1 MMAALTQSPAPAS
14 LLPAFAAL
22 GAPASAGGEIPAF
35 DQLVA
40 AAPVAMAGEAP
51 LATILPPPTAA
62 MPFQPADGKAVAI
75 VPDAKSETV
84 AAAEAP
90 AAPDDAAAKAVTLLL
105 AATGRIAAPVT
116 DQVAASPAL
125 PSAIM
130 VSKPVAAIRIEGEG
144 DSDGGTEAVE
154 TGDAAAPA
162 AVWMPPVPTSTAPAA
177 KPEKAA
183 NAAIAADKG
192 DALALPAAAKPRE
205 AAQPAAM
212 PVDPS
217 LPKAKIVDAGP
228 SMTIAFPQPAAP
240 AAGAIAEAA
249 PMAPVAERVLDLTSD
264 DAWIEQLA
272 RDIAAT
278 KSQSGDISFR
288 LMPRHLGRL
297 DVAMRQDEGGV
308 SLKLDTQH
316 EATAAVVHAAQG
328 RLVED
333 LRQQGVRVAGAE
345 VTCTPGETGRQSQS
359 QQGTH
364 QGQGRGGAH
373 DAAHLIETAPERA
386 EARDEERAATRGG
399 RFA

>member
-22 GAPASAGGEIPAF
+22 GAPGSAGGEMPAF

-40 AAPVAMAGEAP
+40 AAPVAAAGEAP
-51 LATILPPPTAA
+51 LATVLPPPAAA

-75 VPDAKSETV
+75 LPEAKSETV
-84 AAAEAP
+84 AAAETP

-116 DQVAASPAL
+116 DQVAAHPAL
-125 PSAIM
+125 PSAIV

-144 DSDGGTEAVE
+144 DSGTEAVE
-154 TGDAAAPA
+154 TGDAATPA

-192 DALALPAAAKPRE
+192 DAPALPATAKPRE

-212 PVDPS
+212 PVDTL

-228 SMTIAFPQPAAP
+228 SMTVAFTQPAAP

-249 PMAPVAERVLDLTSD
+249 VAAPVAERVLDLTSD

-316 EATAAVVHAAQG
+316 EATATVVHAAQG

-359 QQGTH
+359 QQG
-364 QGQGRGGAH
+364 QGRGGAH

>member
-22 GAPASAGGEIPAF
+22 GAPGSAGGEMPAF

-40 AAPVAMAGEAP
+40 AAPVAAAGEAS
-51 LATILPPPTAA
+51 LATILPPPAAA

-75 VPDAKSETV
+75 LPEAKSETMT
-84 AAAEAP
+84 AAETP

-116 DQVAASPAL
+116 DQVAAHPAL
-125 PSAIM
+125 PSAIV
-130 VSKPVAAIRIEGEG
+130 VSKPTTAIRIESEG
-144 DSDGGTEAVE
+144 DSDSGTEAVE
-154 TGDAAAPA
+154 TGDAATPA

-192 DALALPAAAKPRE
+192 DAPALPAAAKPRE

-212 PVDPS
+212 PVDTS
-217 LPKAKIVDAGP
+217 LPKAKIADAAP
-228 SMTIAFPQPAAP
+228 AMTVAFTQLAAP
-240 AAGAIAEAA
+240 AAGTIAEAA
-249 PMAPVAERVLDLTSD
+249 TAAPVTERVLDLASD

-316 EATAAVVHAAQG
+316 EATATVVHAAQG

-333 LRQQGVRVAGAE
+333 LRQQGVRVVGAE

-359 QQGTH
+359 QQG
-364 QGQGRGGAH
+364 QGRGGAH
-373 DAAHLIETAPERA
+373 DTAHLIETAPERA
-386 EARDEERAATRGG
+386 EARDEERAADRGG

>member
-1 MMAALTQSPAPAS
+1 MMPALSPSPASAGMP
-14 LLPAFAAL
+14 PAFAAL
-22 GAPASAGGEIPAF
+22 GPLGSIGGEVPAF

-40 AAPVAMAGEAP
+40 AAPA
-51 LATILPPPTAA
+51 
-62 MPFQPADGKAVAI
+62 
-75 VPDAKSETV
+75 S
-84 AAAEAP
+84 AP
-90 AAPDDAAAKAVTLLL
+90 AAAGIAAALSQPAAATPVQPAVDKAIIALPETRSDAPAKPETAATPADTAAKAATLLL
-105 AATGRIAAPVT
+105 VATGR
-116 DQVAASPAL
+116 
-125 PSAIM
+125 
-130 VSKPVAAIRIEGEG
+130 
-144 DSDGGTEAVE
+144 
-154 TGDAAAPA
+154 AAAPA
-162 AVWMPPVPTSTAPAA
+162 AEQPAAPASAAVPAPKPAATPQIEGDSDADSAPEAVETAETAAPVANWMPTL
-177 KPEKAA
+177 AA
-183 NAAIAADKG
+183 NAAPTAKPAKSAAPASGADKS
-192 DALALPAAAKPRE
+192 DAPLLLTAAKSRE
-205 AAQPAAM
+205 AAPPAAIT
-212 PVDPS
+212 VDAA

-228 SMTIAFPQPAAP
+228 AMTVAFTQPAAL

-249 PMAPVAERVLDLTSD
+249 TAAPVAERVLDLASD

-316 EATAAVVHAAQG
+316 EATATVVHAAQG

-359 QQGTH
+359 QQG
-364 QGQGRGGAH
+364 QGRAAAH
-373 DAAHLIETAPERA
+373 DATHLIETAPERA
-386 EARDEERAATRGG
+386 DARDEERAADRGG

>member
-1 MMAALTQSPAPAS
+1 MMGALTQSPASAGMP
-14 LLPAFAAL
+14 PAFAAL
-22 GAPASAGGEIPAF
+22 GPLGSVGGEMPAF

-40 AAPVAMAGEAP
+40 AAPVAAAGEAP
-51 LATILPPPTAA
+51 LATILPPAAA

-75 VPDAKSETV
+75 LPDAKSETV
-84 AAAEAP
+84 AAAETP
-90 AAPDDAAAKAVTLLL
+90 AATDDAAAKAVTLLL

-116 DQVAASPAL
+116 DQVAAHAAAL
-125 PSAIM
+125 PSAI
-130 VSKPVAAIRIEGEG
+130 VASKPATAIRIEGEG
-144 DSDGGTEAVE
+144 DGDSGTEAVE

-192 DALALPAAAKPRE
+192 DAPALPAAAKPRE
-205 AAQPAAM
+205 AAQPAAI
-212 PVDPS
+212 PVDAS

-228 SMTIAFPQPAAP
+228 SMTVAFTQPAAP
-240 AAGAIAEAA
+240 AAGAIAEAVTA
-249 PMAPVAERVLDLTSD
+249 APVAERVLDLTSD

-297 DVAMRQDEGGV
+297 DIAMRQEEGGV

-316 EATAAVVHAAQG
+316 EATATVVHAAQG

-345 VTCTPGETGRQSQS
+345 VTCTPGETGRQSLS
-359 QQGTH
+359 Q